1 MPPQVASVNLAIIE
15 NMRKVWHYVMRVTP
29 ALILAAILTTVLW
42 SSVISGDYVLE
53 HLGKSVFFLLGLL
66 FAPFWYLLARASI
79 QKLGVAVTYLA
90 TALPYAFPVV
100 YFANELNYCATCGEG
115 HCGAVAIGYIIM
127 IFIVQPTAVLIAS
140 MGFASAYS
148 INVLIPYVLPLLI
161 WLPEELQPVFAV
173 AFLLAS
179 TVAVLS
185 IVFTLL
191 EMRYR
196 SYPRTP
202 PSQLDRRCLV
212 AVIAGLIIT
221 LLGLVL
227 WFTVLRCN
235 LWLIYA
241 ANVLLL
247 GPTITAIGLGLCR
260 IKTARPK
267 QDLLE

>member
-15 NMRKVWHYVMRVTP
+15 NVRKVWHYAMRVTP

-53 HLGKSVFFLLGLL
+53 HLGKSVFLLLGLL
-66 FAPFWYLLARASI
+66 FAPFWYLLVRASI
-79 QKLGVAVTYLA
+79 QKLGVTATYLA

-127 IFIVQPTAVLIAS
+127 IFIVQPTAALIVS
-140 MGFASAYS
+140 MGFTSTYL
-148 INVLIPYVLPLLI
+148 INMLIPYGLPFLL
-161 WLPEELQPVFAV
+161 WVPEELQPVFAV
-173 AFLLAS
+173 AFLVAA
-179 TVAVLS
+179 TVAALS
-185 IVFTLL
+185 SVFLLL

-196 SYPRTP
+196 SYPRTS
-202 PSQLDRRCLV
+202 PSQQDRRYLV

-227 WFTVLRCN
+227 WFTVIRCN
-235 LWLIYA
+235 RLLIYA

-260 IKTARPK
+260 IQAARPK
-267 QDLLE
+267 QDLL